1 MGKKVVTIGGG
12 AGQSRVLAGLKRVKM
27 LKDLDVTAIVTA
39 ADSGGSSGRLR
50 DEFGVH
56 PWGDILRC
64 IVGLSDAA
72 EDLRELFLY
81 RFPGTGNLGQ
91 HTVGN
96 IILTALNQLKGSPL
110 EAVLALCQLLH
121 VRELVLPVT
130 EANVQLCARLEDGT
144 VVRGEH
150 NIDAPKYD
158 PRLHIKEVWLEP
170 PDCAS
175 VPGVSLAIA
184 TADLIVLGPGDLY
197 TSILPNL
204 LVPGV
209 AQAIAQAHAKKVFVC
224 SLMTKF
230 GETHGFRASDFVAL
244 IESHLGTSLDFVICN
259 TAVPVPEVLESYQ
272 AEHAYPVEVDLE
284 TDQSKRQ
291 IVSAHLLA
299 PGIRARHDPSK
310 LGLLLATLL

>member
-1 MGKKVVTIGGG
+1 
-12 AGQSRVLAGLKRVKM
+12 
-27 LKDLDVTAIVTA
+27 VTA

-130 EANVQLCARLEDGT
+130 EENIQLCARLEDGT

-170 PDCAS
+170 PDCAP

-197 TSILPNL
+197 TSVLPNL

-209 AQAIAQAHAKKVFVC
+209 AQAISQAHAKKVFVC

-230 GETHGFRASDFVAL
+230 GETHGFKASDFVAL
-244 IESHLGTSLDFVICN
+244 IESHLGTGLDFVICN
-259 TAVPVPEVLESYQ
+259 TAVPIPEVLESYQ

-284 TDQSKRQ
+284 TDQGSRQ
-291 IVSAHLLA
+291 IVAANLLA

-310 LGLLLATLL
+310 LALLLATLL

>member
-1 MGKKVVTIGGG
+1 MSKKVVTIGGG

-110 EAVLALCQLLH
+110 EAVRALCQLLH

-170 PDCAS
+170 SDCAP

-244 IESHLGTSLDFVICN
+244 IESHLGTSLDFIICN

-291 IVSAHLLA
+291 IVSAQLLA

>member
-1 MGKKVVTIGGG
+1 MSRKVVTIGGG
-12 AGQSRVLAGLKRVKM
+12 AGQSRVLAGLKRVKE
-27 LKDLDVTAIVTA
+27 LKDLEVTSIVTA

-64 IVGLSDAA
+64 IVGLSDAP

-81 RFPGTGNLGQ
+81 RFPGTGDLGQ

-110 EAVLALCQLLH
+110 EAVLALCHLLH
-121 VRELVLPVT
+121 VREMVLPVT
-130 EANVQLCARLEDGT
+130 EASVQLCARLEDGT
-144 VVRGEH
+144 IVRGEH

-158 PRLHIKEVWLEP
+158 PHLHIKEVWLEP
-170 PDCAS
+170 QECAP
-175 VPGVSLAIA
+175 VPGVLLAIA

-209 AQAIAQAHAKKVFVC
+209 ARAISQARAKKVFVC
-224 SLMTKF
+224 SLMTKL
-230 GETHGFRASDFVAL
+230 GETHGFKASDFVTL
-244 IESHLGTSLDFVICN
+244 IESHLGTRLDFVICN
-259 TAVPVPEVLESYQ
+259 TAVPAPEVLESYRG
-272 AEHAYPVEVDLE
+272 EHADPVEVDLE
-284 TDQSKRQ
+284 LGQGERQ
-291 IVSAHLLA
+291 IIAADVLSA
-299 PGIRARHDPSK
+299 GIRARHDPSK
-310 LGLLLATLL
+310 LGLLLAALL

>member
-1 MGKKVVTIGGG
+1 MSKKVVTIGGG
-12 AGQSRVLAGLKRVKM
+12 AGQSRVLAGLKRVKL
-27 LKDLDVTAIVTA
+27 LKDLEVTAVVTA

-130 EANVQLCARLEDGT
+130 EENIQLCARLEDGT

-170 PDCAS
+170 PDCAP

-197 TSILPNL
+197 TSVLPNL

-209 AQAIAQAHAKKVFVC
+209 AQAISQAHAKKVFVC

-230 GETHGFRASDFVAL
+230 GETHGFKASDFVAL
-244 IESHLGTSLDFVICN
+244 IESHLGTGLDFVICN
-259 TAVPVPEVLESYQ
+259 TAVPIPEVLESYQ

-284 TDQSKRQ
+284 TDQGSRQ
-291 IVSAHLLA
+291 IVAANLLA

-310 LGLLLATLL
+310 LALLLATLL

>member
-1 MGKKVVTIGGG
+1 MSKKVVTIGGG
-12 AGQSRVLAGLKRVKM
+12 AGQSRVLAGLKRVKI

-110 EAVLALCQLLH
+110 EAILALCQLLH

-170 PDCAS
+170 SDCAP

-244 IESHLGTSLDFVICN
+244 IESHLGTSLDFIICN

-291 IVSAHLLA
+291 IVSAQLLA

>member
-1 MGKKVVTIGGG
+1 MSKKVVTIGGG
-12 AGQSRVLAGLKRVKM
+12 AGQSQVLAGLKRVKE
-27 LKDLDVTAIVTA
+27 LKDLGVTAIVTA

-64 IVGLSDAA
+64 IVGLSDAQ
-72 EDLRELFLY
+72 EELRQLFLH
-81 RFPGTGNLGQ
+81 RFPGAGSLGQ

-96 IILTALNQLKGSPL
+96 IILTALNQIKGSPL

-121 VRELVLPVT
+121 VREMVLPVT
-130 EANVQLCARLEDGT
+130 EASVQLCARLEDGT

-158 PRLHIKEVWLEP
+158 PHLRIKEVWLEP
-170 PDCAS
+170 EDCAP
-175 VPGVSLAIA
+175 VPGVLLAIA

-209 AQAIAQAHAKKVFVC
+209 AQAIGQARAKKVFVC

-230 GETHGFRASDFVAL
+230 GETHGFNASDFVGLVEA
-244 IESHLGTSLDFVICN
+244 HLGTRLDFVICN
-259 TAVPVPEVLESYQ
+259 TALPAPDVLEKYR
-272 AEHAYPVEVDLE
+272 AENAFPVEVDLE
-284 TDQSKRQ
+284 LSQGERQVITADVLGTGSK
-291 IVSAHLLA
+291 
-299 PGIRARHDPSK
+299 ARHDPAK
-310 LGLLLATLL
+310 LGLLLAALL

>member
-1 MGKKVVTIGGG
+1 MSRKVVTIGGG
-12 AGQSRVLAGLKRVKM
+12 AGQSQVLAGLKRVKE
-27 LKDLDVTAIVTA
+27 LKDLAVTAIVTA

-64 IVGLSDAA
+64 IIGLSDAPG
-72 EDLRELFLY
+72 ELRELFLY

-96 IILTALNQLKGSPL
+96 IILTALNQVKGSPL

-121 VRELVLPVT
+121 VREMVLPVT

-144 VVRGEH
+144 IVRGEH
-150 NIDAPKYD
+150 NIDAPQYD
-158 PRLHIKEVWLEP
+158 PNLHIKEVWLEP
-170 PDCAS
+170 PDCTP
-175 VPGVSLAIA
+175 VPGVLLAIA

-209 AQAIAQAHAKKVFVC
+209 AQAISQARAKKVFVC

-230 GETHGFRASDFVAL
+230 GETHGFKASDFVSL
-244 IESHLGTSLDFVICN
+244 IEAHLGTRLDFVICN
-259 TAVPVPEVLESYQ
+259 TAAPNPEVIAKYR
-272 AEHAYPVEVDLE
+272 AEHALPVEVDLE
-284 TDQSKRQ
+284 TAPGDRQ
-291 IVSAHLLA
+291 IIGADVLGA
-299 PGIRARHDPSK
+299 GIRARHDPSK
-310 LGLLLATLL
+310 LGLLLAALL

>member
-12 AGQSRVLAGLKRVKM
+12 AGQSQVLAGLKRVKE
-27 LKDLDVTAIVTA
+27 LKDLGVTAIVTA

-64 IVGLSDAA
+64 IVGLSDAP
-72 EDLRELFLY
+72 EELRQLFLY
-81 RFPGTGNLGQ
+81 RFPGVGSLGQ

-96 IILTALNQLKGSPL
+96 IILTALNQIKGSPL

-121 VRELVLPVT
+121 VREMVLPVT
-130 EANVQLCARLEDGT
+130 EASVQLCARLEDGT
-144 VVRGEH
+144 VIRGEH

-158 PRLHIKEVWLEP
+158 PHLRIKEVWLEP
-170 PDCAS
+170 QDCAP
-175 VPGVSLAIA
+175 VPGVLLAIA

-209 AQAIAQAHAKKVFVC
+209 AQAIGQARAKKVFVC
-224 SLMTKF
+224 SLMTKL
-230 GETHGFRASDFVAL
+230 GETHGFKVSDFVGLVEA
-244 IESHLGTSLDFVICN
+244 HLGARLDFVICN
-259 TAVPVPEVLESYQ
+259 TAVPAADVIEKYRAEQ
-272 AEHAYPVEVDLE
+272 AFPVEVDL
-284 TDQSKRQ
+284 QSGQSERQ
-291 IVSAHLLA
+291 IIAADVLG
-299 PGIRARHDPSK
+299 PGLPARHDPAK
-310 LGLLLATLL
+310 LGLLLAALL

>member
-1 MGKKVVTIGGG
+1 MSKKVVTIGGG
-12 AGQSRVLAGLKRVKM
+12 AGQSRVLAGLKRVKE
-27 LKDLDVTAIVTA
+27 LKDLEVTAIVTA

-64 IVGLSDAA
+64 IVGLSDAP

-110 EAVLALCQLLH
+110 EAVLALCHLLH
-121 VRELVLPVT
+121 VREMVLPVT
-130 EANVQLCARLEDGT
+130 EASVQLCARLEDGT

-158 PRLHIKEVWLEP
+158 PHLRIKEVWLEP
-170 PDCAS
+170 QECAP
-175 VPGVSLAIA
+175 VPGVLLAIA

-209 AQAIAQAHAKKVFVC
+209 ARAIGQARAKKVFVC
-224 SLMTKF
+224 NLMTKL
-230 GETHGFRASDFVAL
+230 GETHGFRTSDFVAL
-244 IESHLGTSLDFVICN
+244 IESHLESKLDFVICN
-259 TAVPVPEVLESYQ
+259 TTVPALEVIESYR
-272 AEHAYPVEVDLE
+272 AEHASPVEVDLE
-284 TDQSKRQ
+284 AGPGERQ
-291 IVSAHLLA
+291 IIAADVLA
-299 PGIRARHDPSK
+299 SDIRARHDPSK
-310 LGLLLATLL
+310 LGLLLAALL